1 MSKESFKQFAKVHP
15 ELAKAVLNNQGTW
28 QKYYEMYEMY
38 GEDHEVWKPY
48 LNSNPTTTKDDG
60 SLQELFNMIK
70 KVDLET
76 VRKGVA
82 GLQKAITLVQDL
94 HLTGNNQNP
103 RSYEPRNRYQ
113 RFDD

>member
-1 MSKESFKQFAKVHP
+1 MSKESFKQFAKTHP
-15 ELAKAVLNNQGTW
+15 ELAKSVLNNQGSW
-28 QKYYEMYEMY
+28 QKYYEVYEMY
-38 GEDHEVWKPY
+38 GEDSEVWRPY
-48 LNSNPTTTKDDG
+48 LNQNNGSRDDN

-94 HLTGNNQNP
+94 HLTGNSENTRN
-103 RSYEPRNRYQ
+103 YEPRNRYQ